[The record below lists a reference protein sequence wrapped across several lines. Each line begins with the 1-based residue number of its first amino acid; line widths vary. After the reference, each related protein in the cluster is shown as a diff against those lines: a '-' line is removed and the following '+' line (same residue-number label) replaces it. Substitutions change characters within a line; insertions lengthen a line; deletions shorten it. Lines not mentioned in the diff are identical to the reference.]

1 MVDRAMSAPRNP
13 ARPATGLAILSLI
26 MVGMFATTAIAEERH
41 DERRPPEHRQERQ
54 GGWGGGG
61 YRAPPIIYGDPGYY
75 SPYYAP
81 PVVYGPSVGIVL
93 PGIGI
98 NIR

>member
-1 MVDRAMSAPRNP
+1 MVDHAMSTHRNP

-26 MVGMFATTAIAEERH
+26 MVGMFATSAFAEERH
-41 DERRPPEHRQERQ
+41 DAHRPPEHRQERH
-54 GGWGGGG
+54 GDWGND
-61 YRAPPIIYGDPGYY
+61 RAPPIVYGDPGYY
-75 SPYYAP
+75 RPYYAP
-81 PVVYGPSVGIVL
+81 PVVYGPGIGIVL